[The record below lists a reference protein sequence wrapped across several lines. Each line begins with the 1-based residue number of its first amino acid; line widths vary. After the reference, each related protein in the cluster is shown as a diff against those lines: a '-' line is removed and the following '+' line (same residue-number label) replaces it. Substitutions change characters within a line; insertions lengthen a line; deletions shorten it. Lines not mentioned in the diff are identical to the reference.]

1 MLWAKNNK
9 NYSVS
14 FNEDAADQQLL
25 NAIEKEL
32 NGHKYQTFSN
42 VCKQALWQFLS
53 LSDSAQSLQSFQ
65 RLEQRVIEISKQL
78 EEVRQAVSTDK
89 TQLNKQQELEN
100 QLSKLSNLLTQLQV
114 NVNVKFVETLEAIK
128 NEFGKVDELAN
139 IPPLNPPQAK
149 PTEAPSSTKTTIK
162 SEKSEAEKIAELEK
176 KDPVLARLKNI
187 LPEDF

>member
-25 NAIEKEL
+25 LAIEKEL

-42 VCKQALWQFLS
+42 LCKQALWQFLS

-78 EEVRQAVSTDK
+78 EEVKQEVSTDK

-100 QLSKLSNLLTQLQV
+100 QLSKLSNLLTQLQL
-114 NVNVKFVETLEAIK
+114 NVNVKFVETLDAIK
-128 NEFGKVDELAN
+128 NEFGKMDELVN
-139 IPPLNPPQAK
+139 TSPVNLTEVQSSNKKPP
-149 PTEAPSSTKTTIK
+149 K
-162 SEKSEAEKIAELEK
+162 SEKSEAEKIAEIERLKET
-176 KDPVLARLKNI
+176 DPVLARLKSV

>member
-42 VCKQALWQFLS
+42 LCKQALWQFLS

-78 EEVRQAVSTDK
+78 EEVRLAVSTDP

-100 QLSKLSNLLTQLQV
+100 QLTKLSNLLTQLQV
-114 NVNVKFVETLEAIK
+114 NVNVRFVETLEAIK
-128 NEFGKVDELAN
+128 NEFGKVDQLAN
-139 IPPLNPPQAK
+139 IPREVKA
-149 PTEAPSSTKTTIK
+149 TETATTTK

-176 KDPVLARLKNI
+176 KDPVLARLKSI